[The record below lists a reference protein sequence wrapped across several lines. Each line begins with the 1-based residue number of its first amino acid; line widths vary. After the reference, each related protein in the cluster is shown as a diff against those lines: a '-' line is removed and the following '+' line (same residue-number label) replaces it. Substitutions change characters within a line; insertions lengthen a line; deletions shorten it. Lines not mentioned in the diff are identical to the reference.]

1 MRIEPT
7 GDPKIK
13 NENIKKKKGLKGKHK
28 VSFSSETPGFFDVL
42 LDVEEEQ
49 INQELERIVNDILEA
64 GNDFVR
70 SPTPDSLRKYKEK
83 IKKFLKLIEKKMYK
97 LGGKMD
103 YATNTPRL
111 HVIVEEI
118 DSKLQN
124 LAEKLISS
132 EAGTINFAAKVEE
145 INGLILDLYK

>member
-1 MRIEPT
+1 MRIDPT

-13 NENIKKKKGLKGKHK
+13 NEAIKKKKKAKKKNK
-28 VSFSSETPGFFDVL
+28 VGFANETPGFFDVL
-42 LDVEEEQ
+42 LDVEEEK
-49 INQELERIVNDILEA
+49 INAELERIVNEILDA

-70 SPTPDSLRKYKEK
+70 SPTPDSLRRYKEK

-97 LGGKMD
+97 LSGKLD
-103 YATNTPRL
+103 YNTNTPRL
-111 HVIVEEI
+111 HVVVEEI
-118 DSKLQN
+118 DNKLQN
-124 LAEKLISS
+124 LAEKLITT

>member
-13 NENIKKKKGLKGKHK
+13 NEAIKKKKKAKGKHK
-28 VSFSSETPGFFDVL
+28 VGFSNETPGFFDVL
-42 LDVEEEQ
+42 LDVEEEK
-49 INQELERIVNDILEA
+49 INVELERIVQDILDA

-70 SPTPDSLRKYKEK
+70 SPTPDTLRRYKEK

-97 LGGKMD
+97 LAGKMD
-103 YATNTPRL
+103 YSTNSPRL
-111 HVIVEEI
+111 HVIVEEV
-118 DSKLQN
+118 DEKLKN
-124 LAEKLISS
+124 IAEKLITS
-132 EAGTINFAAKVEE
+132 EGGTINFAAKVEE